1 MCSYYLSYC
10 WFKPCLVIKIN
21 ILGLQIGSTKAK
33 IQNVELL
40 DTLLSKEILDKSK

>member
-1 MCSYYLSYC
+1 MCFHYLIYC
-10 WFKPCLVIKIN
+10 WFKPCLVIQIN

-33 IQNVELL
+33 LPNIESL